1 MSKTSIKKG
10 QHGGSLRLPAYAYV
24 VRISGANLCDIGTS
38 LQYYIQQLRTH
49 SFPDMV
55 MPYYLSEYPHQIL
68 PLPQAVE
75 ELKQKGKKKG
85 KTVRLL
91 LV

>member
-1 MSKTSIKKG
+1 GICLCGTNKRSEF
-10 QHGGSLRLPAYAYV
+10 
-24 VRISGANLCDIGTS
+24 VRHRNF

-85 KTVRLL
+85 KAVRLL

>member
-1 MSKTSIKKG
+1 MR
-10 QHGGSLRLPAYAYV
+10 HR
-24 VRISGANLCDIGTS
+24 NF

-85 KTVRLL
+85 KAVRLL

>member
-1 MSKTSIKKG
+1 
-10 QHGGSLRLPAYAYV
+10 
-24 VRISGANLCDIGTS
+24 
-38 LQYYIQQLRTH
+38 
-49 SFPDMV
+49 MV

-85 KTVRLL
+85 KAVAFFWYNRHILSFILSVFQPDIERIVYAVALL
-91 LV
+91 HPC

>member
-1 MSKTSIKKG
+1 M
-10 QHGGSLRLPAYAYV
+10 
-24 VRISGANLCDIGTS
+24 
-38 LQYYIQQLRTH
+38 QYYIQQLRTH

-85 KTVRLL
+85 KAVRLL

>member
-1 MSKTSIKKG
+1 
-10 QHGGSLRLPAYAYV
+10 
-24 VRISGANLCDIGTS
+24 
-38 LQYYIQQLRTH
+38 
-49 SFPDMV
+49 MV

-85 KTVRLL
+85 KEERESSSPSSGITGTFSLSSCQSFSRT
-91 LV
+91 